1 MSEVMSRRALGGSFV
16 EVKAGNIVE
25 VKAKDIAGV
34 NSAEERVH
42 CDDCGSD
49 EVYRIF
55 RKGFFQQR
63 IYPWFGFYPWRCK
76 KCGLRLML
84 RKREL
89 ASKQDGTD

>member
-1 MSEVMSRRALGGSFV
+1 MSEVMARRAMAGSYV

-25 VKAKDIAGV
+25 VKAEKIAEA
-34 NSAEERVH
+34 NPADERMH
-42 CDDCGSD
+42 CDECGSD

-63 IYPWFGFYPWRCK
+63 IYPIFGFFPWRCK

-84 RKREL
+84 RKRDL
-89 ASKQDGTD
+89 ASKQDSKE